1 MSERRDGYERRSDE
15 RRSAG
20 WLHPS
25 VITTIGALVLAIA
38 GAVFVLSVVL
48 SRPAEAPYQPTGE
61 PYADGLAAYQRANY
75 ETALAQW
82 TKGATAGEK
91 RSMKGLGDLYRLG
104 QGVPADLG
112 LATEWYGKAADQ
124 GVPEA
129 QFELAKLIDARAG
142 NSERVLM
149 DQALYWFKNAALQ
162 YVVEAQYIVATFH
175 ERGRGIRVD
184 LVEAAAWYG
193 FAASQGHPQGA
204 AERARVVAGLTE
216 QQRVF
221 VEQRERELVANI
233 GRGR

>member
-1 MSERRDGYERRSDE
+1 MSERRDGYERRSGE

-25 VITTIGALVLAIA
+25 VLTTIGALVLAIA
-38 GAVFVLSVVL
+38 GVIFVLSVVL
-48 SRPAEAPYQPTGE
+48 SPPAEAPYRATGE

-75 ETALAQW
+75 EAALAQW
-82 TKGATAGEK
+82 TKGANAGEK

-104 QGVPADLG
+104 QGVPADPG
-112 LATEWYGKAADQ
+112 LAMEWYGKAAGQ

-142 NSERVLM
+142 NTERVLM

-193 FAASQGHPQGA
+193 FAGSQGHPQGA
-204 AERARVVAGLTE
+204 AERARLVAGLTE

-221 VEQRERELVANI
+221 VEQRERELVANV